1 MKPSKRNA
9 DRLNRLGGTL
19 GLDWNTTRSGE
30 RRLHRFGYGPDR
42 AGAKIVKRTEQE
54 LIDDPNDIQQSAVE
68 GSATAGLGREPVS
81 RAVRRF
87 ASVRFGALLPPW
99 CRREKSVAVCRRFSA
114 PKRGRSVRPDSIP
127 TRQPCGSEFCV
138 AAISDRPTVAARR
151 AKKCRSLSHLLE
163 SRNEDGATAGTRPAA
178 VSRADRRLAL

>member
-9 DRLNRLGGTL
+9 DRLNRLGGTV

-68 GSATAGLGREPVS
+68 GSATAGLGPR
-81 RAVRRF
+81 
-87 ASVRFGALLPPW
+87 
-99 CRREKSVAVCRRFSA
+99 
-114 PKRGRSVRPDSIP
+114 
-127 TRQPCGSEFCV
+127 TRQPCGSALCECPF
-138 AAISDRPTVAARR
+138 R
-151 AKKCRSLSHLLE
+151 
-163 SRNEDGATAGTRPAA
+163 GASSAVVPA
-178 VSRADRRLAL
+178 